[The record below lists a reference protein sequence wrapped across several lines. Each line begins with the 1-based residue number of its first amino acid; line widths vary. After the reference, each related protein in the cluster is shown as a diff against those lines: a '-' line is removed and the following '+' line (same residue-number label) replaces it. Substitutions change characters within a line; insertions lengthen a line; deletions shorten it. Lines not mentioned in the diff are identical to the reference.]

1 MAKSKTK
8 VIDLDKIE
16 LAAAMQARTAIRT
29 ATVEEY
35 AEAMRSGSEFP
46 PIDVMPV
53 EGHETNHLYCVI
65 DGWHRVEA
73 ARVTGATAIHAIV
86 HPHGTEADAMW
97 MAAGANIS
105 HGLRR
110 TNADKARA
118 VTLAIAAKPDAT
130 YEAIAVQCG
139 VSVSMVASYFAAMQQ
154 VDDANEA
161 QHEEPVAVHH
171 ERKTHPRGKA
181 RFEQRMAEAEARI
194 ETIIQH
200 LARVQGLVAEIV
212 EQDHGAYINA
222 QSVLSDLS
230 NASSALQHAKPHKA
244 CPVCG
249 GEGCETCRMLGWVSK
264 KQWQL
269 IPAAMRGR

>member
-1 MAKSKTK
+1 MAKNKAK

-29 ATVEEY
+29 ATVQEY
-35 AEAMRSGSEFP
+35 AEAMRAGIEFP

-65 DGWHRVEA
+65 DGWHRVQA
-73 ARVTGATAIHAIV
+73 ARETGATAIHAIV
-86 HPHGTEADAMW
+86 HPHGTESDAMW
-97 MAAGANIS
+97 MAAAANIS

-130 YEAIAVQCG
+130 YEQIAAQCG
-139 VSVSMVASYFAAMQQ
+139 VSASMVASYFAAMQQ
-154 VDDANEA
+154 VDDANAA
-161 QHEEPVAVHH
+161 QQDEPVAVQH
-171 ERKTHPRGKA
+171 ERQAHPKAKA
-181 RFEQRMAEAEARI
+181 RFEQRMTEAEARI
-194 ETIIQH
+194 GTVLQE
-200 LARVQGLVAEIV
+200 LARVQDLVTELV

-222 QSVLSDLS
+222 QSVLSDLA
-230 NASSALQHAKPHKA
+230 NASGALQHARPHKA
-244 CPVCG
+244 CPVCSG
-249 GEGCETCRMLGWVSK
+249 AGCETCRMLGWVSK

>member
-1 MAKSKTK
+1 MAKSKAK
-8 VIDLDKIE
+8 VIDLTEIE

-29 ATVEEY
+29 ATVQEY
-35 AEAMRSGSEFP
+35 AEAMRQGFDFP
-46 PIDVMPV
+46 PIEVMPV
-53 EGHETNHLYCVI
+53 EGHETKHRYCVI
-65 DGWHRVEA
+65 DGWHRVQA
-73 ARVTGATAIHAIV
+73 ARDTGAKGIYAIV
-86 HPHGTEADAMW
+86 HPRGTEADAMW
-97 MAAGANIS
+97 LAAAANIS

-130 YEAIAVQCG
+130 YEAIASQCG

-154 VDDANEA
+154 VDNANA
-161 QHEEPVAVHH
+161 AAREEPVVVQH
-171 ERKTHPRGKA
+171 ERRAHPKAKA

-194 ETIIQH
+194 GTVLQE
-200 LARVQGLVAEIV
+200 LARVQDLVTELV
-212 EQDHGAYINA
+212 EQEHGAYINA
-222 QSVLSDLS
+222 QSVLSDLA
-230 NASSALQHAKPHKA
+230 NASSALQHARPYKP